1 MYVDDNLVIDN
12 KTTIQKTVEQLK
24 NEFNVMVKE
33 ETRDYLG
40 CEVLTSENKR
50 VGWIGQPH
58 LHKNLQQRFGTLTND
73 IKIPKTPS
81 PPGFH
86 AVQPTT
92 ETSKINDKTQKLF
105 RGGIGMLLYLVKHS
119 HPDLLNCTRKI
130 SKAMDGARTI
140 QWNELLHV
148 IKYAID
154 TKETGL

>member
-33 ETRDYLG
+33 ETSDYLG

-58 LHKNLQQRFGTLTND
+58 LHKNLQQGFGTLTND

-81 PPGFH
+81 LPGFH
-86 AVQPTT
+86 AVRPTT
-92 ETSKINDKTQKLF
+92 KTSKSTTNTKT
-105 RGGIGMLLYLVKHS
+105 
-119 HPDLLNCTRKI
+119 I
-130 SKAMDGARTI
+130 SW
-140 QWNELLHV
+140 WNRN
-148 IKYAID
+148 A
-154 TKETGL
+154 TKFGEAFTS

>member
-1 MYVDDNLVIDN
+1 M
-12 KTTIQKTVEQLK
+12 
-24 NEFNVMVKE
+24 
-33 ETRDYLG
+33 
-40 CEVLTSENKR
+40 
-50 VGWIGQPH
+50 GWIGQPH
-58 LHKNLQQRFGTLTND
+58 LHKNLQQRFGTLLTND

-81 PPGFH
+81 PPGFY
-86 AVQPTT
+86 VVRPTT
-92 ETSKINDKTQKLF
+92 ETSKIDNKTQKLF

>member
-1 MYVDDNLVIDN
+1 LDR
-12 KTTIQKTVEQLK
+12 TTSSTQ
-24 NEFNVMVKE
+24 EF
-33 ETRDYLG
+33 T
-40 CEVLTSENKR
+40 TTF
-50 VGWIGQPH
+50 WHI
-58 LHKNLQQRFGTLTND
+58 FTND